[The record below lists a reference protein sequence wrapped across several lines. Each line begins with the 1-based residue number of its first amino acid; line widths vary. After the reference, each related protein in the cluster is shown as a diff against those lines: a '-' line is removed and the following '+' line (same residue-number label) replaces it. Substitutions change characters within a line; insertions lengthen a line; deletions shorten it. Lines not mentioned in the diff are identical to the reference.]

1 MESGSLLSSSPS
13 LNYEE
18 ALAFWFGRINYE
30 QRTPG
35 PTDLKLDRMRT
46 LIGLLGDPQEK
57 LRIVHVAGSKGKGS
71 TSAML
76 ESILRQAGYRT
87 GLFTSPHLCR
97 VEERIQVN
105 GMPIQPLELASLMEE
120 IRVAVTKTEESG
132 LDSPDPCQAVTFF
145 EVATALGFLC
155 FARQEIDVA
164 IVEVGLGGRFD
175 STNVCNPLVSVIT
188 SISFDHTQQLGNRLS
203 SIAMEKAGIIK
214 SGRPTISGVTVP
226 EAQKVI
232 ESTCAERNSDLQQLG
247 RDFSYEYEPGIVG
260 LVASGQ
266 GLVASEVGLPNY
278 APATSHWPLATMV
291 QPSRVHVTTR
301 QRTWPVM
308 ELGLL
313 GEHQAANAA
322 VAVACIEQL
331 RESGL
336 QVDDRAV
343 QTGLKG
349 VNWPA
354 RMEVLRFEPIVAL
367 DCAHNVA
374 SAQALVDTLRASFP
388 PTRSEIEGNGTTSS
402 QGTRQKDCLE
412 KRLLIFA
419 GSSDKDLAGIL
430 QVLTPP
436 FAHVYLTRYSQSS
449 RAVPV
454 QRLAEI
460 LRQQS
465 PTPFSLCETPVE
477 AWRAA
482 RQAAGPDVLICIT
495 GSVFLAGEL
504 RPVILRDYGGQT

>member
-1 MESGSLLSSSPS
+1 MASHSLLTSSTS
-13 LNYEE
+13 LSYEE
-18 ALAFWFGRINYE
+18 ALAFWYGRINYE
-30 QRTPG
+30 QRTPR
-35 PTDLKLDRMRT
+35 PNDLKLDRMRT
-46 LIGLLGDPQEK
+46 LLGLLGDPQER

-76 ESILRQAGYRT
+76 ESILRHAGYRT

-105 GMPIQPLELASLMEE
+105 DTPIQPLELAALMGEIRGAIAKMEE
-120 IRVAVTKTEESG
+120 A
-132 LDSPDPCQAVTFF
+132 DSPVSGQAVTFF

-155 FARQEIDVA
+155 FARQNVDVA
-164 IVEVGLGGRFD
+164 VVEVGLGGRFD

-214 SGRPTISGVTVP
+214 SGRPTISGVTSP
-226 EAQKVI
+226 EARRVI
-232 ESTCAERNSDLQQLG
+232 ESTCQERNSHLWQLTK
-247 RDFSYEYEPGIVG
+247 DFFFEYEPGRIG
-260 LVASGQ
+260 K
-266 GLVASEVGLPNY
+266 SETG
-278 APATSHWPLATMV
+278 SHRSLRNI
-291 QPSRVHVTTR
+291 QPSRVRITTR
-301 QRTWPVM
+301 QRAWPVM

-322 VAVACIEQL
+322 VAVACLEQL

-336 QVDDRAV
+336 RVDEQAV
-343 QTGLKG
+343 QAGLKR

-354 RMEVLRFEPIVAL
+354 RMEVLRLEPIVVL

-374 SAQALVDTLRASFP
+374 SAQALVETLHASFP
-388 PTRSEIEGNGTTSS
+388 PTRSEIQRNGTESRMES
-402 QGTRQKDCLE
+402 RGEGVLQE
-412 KRLLIFA
+412 RLLIFA

-430 QVLTPP
+430 QVLVPP
-436 FAHVYLTRYSQSS
+436 FAHVYLTRYSHSP

-454 QRLAEI
+454 EHLAEI
-460 LRQQS
+460 LQQQTQV
-465 PTPFSLCETPVE
+465 PFTLCATPAD
-477 AWRAA
+477 AWNEA
-482 RQAAGPDVLICIT
+482 RQAAGPDDLICIT

-504 RPVILRDYGGQT
+504 RPVLLKEMSGE